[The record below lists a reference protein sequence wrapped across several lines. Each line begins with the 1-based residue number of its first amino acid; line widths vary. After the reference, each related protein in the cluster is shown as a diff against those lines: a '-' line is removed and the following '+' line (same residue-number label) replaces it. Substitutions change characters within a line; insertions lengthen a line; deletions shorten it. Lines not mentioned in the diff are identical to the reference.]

1 MKHDAQL
8 QIQFAALQH
17 MAPDRDETQSCF
29 HSNLEVMLR
38 APFGIEHLLFV
49 VVCSGRGWQA
59 EFSVDH
65 SNVRTKDSLVG
76 TMIALNAAASSF
88 HSDPVSEV
96 QNTEAARGCE
106 YMSASSP
113 KCPDPE

>member
-1 MKHDAQL
+1 MAQ
-8 QIQFAALQH
+8 
-17 MAPDRDETQSCF
+17 DRDDTQSCF
-29 HSNLEVMLR
+29 RSKIQVLLR
-38 APFGIEHLLFV
+38 LLFVICHLLFV
-49 VVCSGRGWQA
+49 VVSGGRGRQT
-59 EFSVDH
+59 EFSMDH

-88 HSDPVSEV
+88 QSDPVSEV